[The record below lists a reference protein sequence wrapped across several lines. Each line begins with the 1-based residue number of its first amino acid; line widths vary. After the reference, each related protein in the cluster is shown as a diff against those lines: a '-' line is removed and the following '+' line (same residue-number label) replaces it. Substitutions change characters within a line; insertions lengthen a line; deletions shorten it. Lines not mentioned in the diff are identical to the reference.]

1 LFIQKILEDI
11 MSIPNNLKYTK
22 EHEWVLVEDSIGT
35 IGVTDYAQGELGDVV
50 YVDIDPALSE
60 IKKGESIGTIEAVKT
75 VSDIFAPFS
84 GKVIEINNEIKDSPE
99 TVNTDPYGK
108 GWMIKIGIS
117 NPVDLEDL
125 LDASAYKALI
135 GQ

>member
-1 LFIQKILEDI
+1 

-22 EHEWVLVEDSIGT
+22 EHEWVLVEGNIGT

-50 YVDIDPALSE
+50 FVDIDPAISE

-75 VSDIFAPFS
+75 VSDIFAPYT
-84 GKVIEINNEIKDSPE
+84 GKVVEINEALKDSPE
-99 TVNTDPYGK
+99 VVNSDPYGK
-108 GWMIKIGIS
+108 GWMIKVEIS
-117 NPVDLEDL
+117 DAAELSDL
-125 LDASAYKALI
+125 LDSVAYQALI

>member
-1 LFIQKILEDI
+1 

-22 EHEWVLVEDSIGT
+22 EHEWVLVEGSTGT

-84 GKVIEINNEIKDSPE
+84 GKVIELNNEIKDSPE
-99 TVNTDPYGK
+99 LVNSDPYGK
-108 GWMIKIGIS
+108 GWMLKVEIS
-117 NPVDLEDL
+117 NTADLADL

>member
-1 LFIQKILEDI
+1 

-22 EHEWVLVEDSIGT
+22 EHEWVLVEGRVGT

-84 GKVIEINNEIKDSPE
+84 GKVIELNSEIKDSPE
-99 TVNTDPYGK
+99 IVNTDPYGK
-108 GWMIKIGIS
+108 GWMIKIEIS
-117 NPVDLEDL
+117 NPADLEDL
-125 LDASAYKALI
+125 LDASAYQALI

>member
-1 LFIQKILEDI
+1 

-22 EHEWVLVEDSIGT
+22 EHEWVLVEGSVGT

-50 YVDIDPALSE
+50 YVDIDPSLSE
-60 IKKGESIGTIEAVKT
+60 IKKGESVGTIEAVKT

-84 GKVIEINNEIKDSPE
+84 GKVIELNGEIKDSPE
-99 TVNTDPYGK
+99 LVNSDPYGK
-108 GWMIKIGIS
+108 GWMLKVEIS
-117 NPVDLEDL
+117 NSADLADL
-125 LDASAYKALI
+125 LDASAYQALI